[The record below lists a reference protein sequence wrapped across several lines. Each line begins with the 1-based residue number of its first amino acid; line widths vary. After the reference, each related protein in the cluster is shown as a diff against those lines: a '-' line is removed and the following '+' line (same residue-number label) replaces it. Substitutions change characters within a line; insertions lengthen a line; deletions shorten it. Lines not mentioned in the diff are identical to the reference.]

1 MESNK
6 LILSYCHNFNK
17 IVKAEFLEGDNISSY
32 LVDIYKNYI
41 FEVNINDLDELSE
54 MQKLDE
60 IMGKYVEDYKFRE
73 KMQKEIIGIRVKRNT
88 SNILKTIVDAI
99 IQIFKKIELESTRVI
114 DISMWI

>member
-1 MESNK
+1 
-6 LILSYCHNFNK
+6 
-17 IVKAEFLEGDNISSY
+17 
-32 LVDIYKNYI
+32 
-41 FEVNINDLDELSE
+41 
-54 MQKLDE
+54 
-60 IMGKYVEDYKFRE
+60 MGKYVEDYKFRE